1 MALYLALFALRAS
14 SLRFFSAAA
23 AALALAAAALFFSAS
38 FLAAS
43 LAAAAFLRSASCL
56 AFIALRRVSVSM
68 VRPAETEKPETAF
81 ALKACAG
88 ETRARGGEGGGTEVQ
103 EARVGRAGRARAAT
117 LKRAPGIDRSVRD
130 PSSLRKAVANSTRE
144 TTVCRPGAA
153 SLLRYRRPESAAR
166 AIESRGTHRLLE
178 RRGRGELG
186 GEGGGG
192 EHSSRRAWRA

>member
-81 ALKACAG
+81 ALKACDAKG
-88 ETRARGGEGGGTEVQ
+88 RRARGGG
-103 EARVGRAGRARAAT
+103 
-117 LKRAPGIDRSVRD
+117 
-130 PSSLRKAVANSTRE
+130 
-144 TTVCRPGAA
+144 
-153 SLLRYRRPESAAR
+153 ES
-166 AIESRGTHRLLE
+166 I
-178 RRGRGELG
+178 
-186 GEGGGG
+186 
-192 EHSSRRAWRA
+192 